1 MFRLNKKFRFVIVT
15 SSIIFFTLLFF
26 GITIVINRKNIYP
39 TELERRELN
48 IFFNNRKIKTIEDV
62 IYIQNYTIEKIRH
75 QFVSSKQLNSISTLK
90 IKKGFCFDR
99 SLVLQKYCLING
111 YKIRPVYL
119 FWGTNDTN
127 IFDFLKKH
135 INSHNVFEIY
145 IDNKW
150 YLVRTNHQC
159 NKLESLESYLKSGK
173 SVPTHTRYIKY
184 LNNRNG
190 DFIYPSYL
198 PDIYFF

>member
-1 MFRLNKKFRFVIVT
+1 MFRLNKKLNIVIVT

-39 TELERRELN
+39 TELEKRELN

-62 IYIQNYTIEKIRH
+62 IYIQNLTIEKIKH
-75 QFVSSKQLNSISTLK
+75 KLITTNHLNTILTLK

-119 FWGTNDTN
+119 FWGTNDSN
-127 IFDFLKKH
+127 IFDFFKKH

-145 IDNKW
+145 IENKW
-150 YLVRTNHQC
+150 YLVGTN
-159 NKLESLESYLKSGK
+159 NKCKKIETIETYLQSGK
-173 SVPTHTRYIKY
+173 SVPTHTRYIRY

-198 PDIYFF
+198 PDVYFF